1 MANPDGTGSTM
12 NSLVTALPVS
22 ILFLLITIF
31 MFQMKDSI
39 PFFNFILWI
48 GLPIIMLLVATGANF
63 VSQYVTCNTTN
74 AGRALLGS
82 LPAGG
87 AILVGLL
94 ISSISYCRIPVASV
108 FTPLIVGKSV
118 DITKNTGTTNI
129 ATLKNSN
136 SKECCVPK
144 FTLENVESNYPIIAG
159 FSYGFYIMFGTL
171 FGMTIG
177 NGIATIC

>member
-1 MANPDGTGSTM
+1 MANPDATGSNV
-12 NSLVTALPVS
+12 NSVVTALPVA

-39 PFFNFILWI
+39 PSFKLILWI
-48 GLPIIMLLVATGANF
+48 GLPIVTLIVATGANF
-63 VSQYVTCNTTN
+63 VSQYVSCNTIN
-74 AGRALLGS
+74 AGRAILGS
-82 LPAGG
+82 LPAGV
-87 AILVGLL
+87 AILIGLL

-108 FTPLIVGKSV
+108 FTPLLVGKPV
-118 DITKNTGTTNI
+118 DVTKNTGTANI
-129 ATLKNSN
+129 ATLKNTN

-144 FTLENVESNYPIIAG
+144 FTLENIETNYPIITG
-159 FSYGFYIMFGTL
+159 FSYGFYIMFATL